1 MLFKLKDLLSN
12 YKVSRFIFAV
22 SLFFV
27 YLLFENK
34 EKTSLISNEVIIILF
49 AYMFLTFISIFIESI
64 KLIDFIL
71 DITFISAL
79 LYTSFYSIKY
89 VFILYMLVLLL
100 AGITLPYWQSLLL
113 ALLVL
118 IFYTGI
124 NVYYKVLS
132 GDLFLQIVLT
142 DFAFIVITLLGI
154 YSKKELKKQEEY
166 IKKLEEEKA
175 KVELYKKLYR
185 ISAELAHEIRNPLAS
200 IHGAAQLLQ
209 EGYASERLI
218 GIIQREA
225 KRLDDL
231 LRDFIQFASPL
242 NTNKEKINLKEIID
256 EIVDTYKKDDLS
268 IEIYVPSSIEV
279 FVDKKGFY
287 SALSNIIKNATEW
300 ANSKIVIRAKLKK
313 NEIIISVEDDGIGIK
328 EEDKER
334 IFEPFFTKKL
344 GGSGLGL
351 AIAKRFVIENNGY
364 ILIEKSELGGAKF
377 IISLPIDKKSNKKD
391 GGIDEAKSIN
401 S

>member
-1 MLFKLKDLLSN
+1 M
-12 YKVSRFIFAV
+12 
-22 SLFFV
+22 
-27 YLLFENK
+27 
-34 EKTSLISNEVIIILF
+34 ILT
-49 AYMFLTFISIFIESI
+49 LISIFVDSI

-79 LYTSFYSIKY
+79 LYSSFYSIKY

-100 AGITLPYWQSLLL
+100 AGITLPYWQSLFL

-124 NVYYKVLS
+124 NIYYKVFSKEL
-132 GDLFLQIVLT
+132 LLQIVLT

-175 KVELYKKLYR
+175 KAEVYRRLYR

-218 GIIQREA
+218 GIIQREV

-231 LRDFIQFASPL
+231 LKDFIQFASPL
-242 NTNKEKINLKEIID
+242 NKNKESVNVRKIID
-256 EIVDTYKKDDLS
+256 EIVETYKRNNLD
-268 IEIYVPSSIEV
+268 IEIYVPDNIEV
-279 FVDKKGFY
+279 YVDKKAFY

-300 ANSKIVIRAKLKK
+300 ANKKVIIRAKQKRG
-313 NEIIISVEDDGIGIK
+313 EVIISVEDDGTGVK
-328 EEDKER
+328 EDDRER
-334 IFEPFFTKKL
+334 IFDPFFTKKL
-344 GGSGLGL
+344 DGSGLGL
-351 AIAKRFVIENNGY
+351 AIAKRFALENQGY
-364 ILIEKSELGGAKF
+364 ILVGDSELGGAKF
-377 IISLPIDKKSNKKD
+377 ILSLPIKKQNKFRN
-391 GGIDEAKSIN
+391 GEAHEVKSIN
-401 S
+401 RR